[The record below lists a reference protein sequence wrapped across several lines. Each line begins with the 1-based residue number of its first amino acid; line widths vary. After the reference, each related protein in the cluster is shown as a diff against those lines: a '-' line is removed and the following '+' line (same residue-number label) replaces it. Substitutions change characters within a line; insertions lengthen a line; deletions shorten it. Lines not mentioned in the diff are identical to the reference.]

1 MSTEQEIHVKVK
13 VLPSNLS
20 WIFTV
25 VYASPRIV
33 ERKVLWENLSKVIDL
48 HNKSWII
55 AGDFNEPL
63 AEDDKFR
70 VGRLA

>member
-1 MSTEQEIHVKVK
+1 M
-13 VLPSNLS
+13 
-20 WIFTV
+20 
-25 VYASPRIV
+25 YASPRIF

-48 HNKSWII
+48 HNKPWII

>member
-1 MSTEQEIHVKVK
+1 M
-13 VLPSNLS
+13 
-20 WIFTV
+20 
-25 VYASPRIV
+25 YASPRIF

-48 HNKSWII
+48 HNKPWII

-63 AEDDKFR
+63 VEDDKFR